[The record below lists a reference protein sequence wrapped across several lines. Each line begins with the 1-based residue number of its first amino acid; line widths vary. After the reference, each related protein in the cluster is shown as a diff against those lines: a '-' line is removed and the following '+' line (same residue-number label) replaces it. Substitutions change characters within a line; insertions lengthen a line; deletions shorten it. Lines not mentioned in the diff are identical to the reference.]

1 MHRDIS
7 VGNILIRVT
16 IERDG
21 DEILIVW
28 RGTLSDWELA
38 KPQWY
43 TGVRQPERTVS
54 KCSISDNLPN
64 Y

>member
-16 IERDG
+16 IERDA
-21 DEILIVW
+21 DKILIIW

-38 KPQWY
+38 KPRWY
-43 TGVRQPERTVS
+43 TCVKPSERMVS
-54 KCSISDNLPN
+54 KYLISYDLLTD
-64 Y
+64 